1 MYFRADHVEPD
12 LSVLRQL
19 IRDNPLGLIT
29 TAVKSDTHP
38 FLQASHIPFV
48 LDSPPDSTPDKPG
61 RLRAH
66 IARQNPQ
73 SKAMIDELNAG
84 PGSGGVLEHDVM
96 VVFTAQHHHYITP
109 KFYVETKPATGKVV
123 PTWDYAAAQAY
134 GKARI
139 YYDSKAEETIEFL
152 NTQMADLTR
161 QSEGGIM
168 GYTGKE
174 GRPTPWEVTDAPERH
189 IEMLR
194 TNIIGIE
201 IEIEKLE
208 GKFKMSQEMRKG
220 DRDGVVAGL
229 QGLES
234 ETAREVGKVVKQ
246 RGEVKDAARAAA

>member
-1 MYFRADHVEPD
+1 MFFPAKHAEPD

-29 TAVKSDTHP
+29 TAIKSESHP
-38 FLQASHIPFV
+38 LLQASHIPFV

-66 IARQNPQ
+66 LARQNPQ
-73 SKAMIDELNAG
+73 SKAMIEELTAG
-84 PGSGGVLEHDVM
+84 PGSGGVLEQDVM
-96 VVFTAQHHHYITP
+96 VVFTAKHHHYITP

-123 PTWDYAAAQAY
+123 PTWDYAAAQVY
-134 GKARI
+134 GKARV
-139 YYDSKAEETIEFL
+139 YYDSKAEATAEFL

-161 QSEGGIM
+161 QSEEGIM

-174 GRPTPWEVTDAPERH
+174 GRPAPWEVTDAPERH
-189 IEMLR
+189 VEMLR

-201 IEIEKLE
+201 IEIETLE

-220 DRDGVVAGL
+220 DRDGVVEGL
-229 QGLES
+229 LGLET
-234 ETAREVGKVVKQ
+234 ETAREVGETVME
-246 RGEVKDAARAAA
+246 RGELKDAARAAA